1 MGRKQGQISE
11 NQNLKGITMQV
22 ILPEEQVQEIQL
34 LVSDVI
40 KKEIQHFKEDIGLET
55 PYLNK
60 AQTCQYLGIS
70 NNTLDLWIKQGLPVI
85 KIGKTVRFDKSAIN
99 FLVSKTLEKKYH
111 SFSKMNTMVF
121 FNSIIGEHHDS
132 N

>member
-70 NNTLDLWIKQGLPVI
+70 NNTLDLWVKQDLPVI

-99 FLVSKTLEKKYH
+99 SWLARH
-111 SFSKMNTMVF
+111 
-121 FNSIIGEHHDS
+121 
-132 N
+132 

>member
-40 KKEIQHFKEDIGLET
+40 KKK
-55 PYLNK
+55 
-60 AQTCQYLGIS
+60 S
-70 NNTLDLWIKQGLPVI
+70 NILK
-85 KIGKTVRFDKSAIN
+85 KI
-99 FLVSKTLEKKYH
+99 
-111 SFSKMNTMVF
+111 
-121 FNSIIGEHHDS
+121 
-132 N
+132 

>member
-40 KKEIQHFKEDIGLET
+40 KKEIQHFKKDIGLET

-70 NNTLDLWIKQGLPVI
+70 NNTLDLWVKQGLPVI

-99 FLVSKTLEKKYH
+99 SWLARH
-111 SFSKMNTMVF
+111 
-121 FNSIIGEHHDS
+121 
-132 N
+132 